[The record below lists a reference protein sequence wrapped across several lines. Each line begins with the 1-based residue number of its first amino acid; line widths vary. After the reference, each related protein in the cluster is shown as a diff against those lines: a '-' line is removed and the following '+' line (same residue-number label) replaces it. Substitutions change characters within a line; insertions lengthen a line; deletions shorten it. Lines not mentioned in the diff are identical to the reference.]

1 MAHASAVV
9 VENGSIVAGANS
21 YVTVAEMEQFAEDRG
36 YTWVGGHVDTF
47 LFRAMD
53 WLESQRYQGWIKNE
67 TQPLLWP
74 RYNVIY
80 RDYELSS
87 DTIPELLKKAQMTLA
102 MEINRGFDPLAVI
115 TQAVK
120 REKVDVLE
128 VEYQDGTSTF
138 SIRSVNSIIRP
149 LLEGGLNSAQRV
161 L

>member
-1 MAHASAVV
+1 MAIV
-9 VENGSIVAGANS
+9 VETGTGLNPAANS
-21 YVTVAEMEQFAEDRG
+21 YIDADYLTSFATDRG
-36 YTWVGGHVDTF
+36 YTLVTAASD
-47 LFRAMD
+47 LIYKSMD
-53 WLESQRYQGWIKNE
+53 WVESQRFQGWIKTE
-67 TQPLLWP
+67 DQPLLWP

-87 DTIPELLKKAQMTLA
+87 DSIPELLKKAQATLCL
-102 MEINRGFDPLAVI
+102 EIDRGFDPMAVI
-115 TQAVK
+115 AQGVK